1 MVKVGWSSS
10 KNLIFWYNQG
20 NLMFDPA
27 FHPFVFS
34 LGRVRGGLAKDVSYV
49 VIRVWEV
56 AIIIGLWASILFL
69 DQMYSLVL

>member
-1 MVKVGWSSS
+1 
-10 KNLIFWYNQG
+10 
-20 NLMFDPA
+20 MFDPA